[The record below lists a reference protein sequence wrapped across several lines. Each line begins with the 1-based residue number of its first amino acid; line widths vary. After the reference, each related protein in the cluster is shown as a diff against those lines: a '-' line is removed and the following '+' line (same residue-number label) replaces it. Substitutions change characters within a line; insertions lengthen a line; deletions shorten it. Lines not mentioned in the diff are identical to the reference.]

1 MPKPTTTTTT
11 TTTMMMT
18 TTTAGLAAA
27 AVLQMLLAAGCP
39 WGAAAQQASYTHS
52 YADGST
58 LAAQLMGEEGE
69 VIRMTITP
77 PPQASVGL
85 SSFTGRL
92 PAACCPLHPCFV
104 LGRVCVAPVPCA
116 ATVP

>member
-11 TTTMMMT
+11 TMP
-18 TTTAGLAAA
+18 TTAGLAAA

-77 PPQASVGL
+77 PPQASG
-85 SSFTGRL
+85 G
-92 PAACCPLHPCFV
+92 PAALA
-104 LGRVCVAPVPCA
+104 GRVPTAC
-116 ATVP
+116 